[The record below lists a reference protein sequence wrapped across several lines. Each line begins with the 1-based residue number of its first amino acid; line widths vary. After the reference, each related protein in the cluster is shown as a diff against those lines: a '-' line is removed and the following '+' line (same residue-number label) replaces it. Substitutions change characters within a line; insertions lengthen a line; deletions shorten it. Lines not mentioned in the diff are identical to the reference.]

1 MRPVSSSLFP
11 GSRSPKLQASSFEAG
26 RHTAKVKEP
35 DLKLGASESRGPG
48 SGCLKLTL
56 GLLLVVSGCSKPA
69 SAGPPAGARKPRVNV
84 APVARGQ
91 VSYEIETVGSF
102 EAEEEVSV
110 AAGVPG
116 IVTKVMFKEG
126 DRVTPETVLCTIDE
140 ERYTLEE
147 ARARADLAR
156 ATADRDAARTAYE
169 RRIPLLKM
177 GGLTDDEMA
186 EFKAALDRATAD
198 LDRANA
204 ALALAS
210 KALKDSSV
218 RPPRAGVINSK
229 NVATGEYA
237 AAGRLIAKLLDVS
250 ALYVRFAVPES
261 ESARLA
267 KGMKITFTTQIQGD
281 KPFGAEVYWVS
292 QTASSLSR
300 SVECKARLV
309 EPPPNLKPGFSGTVK
324 IVLEQRGDALLV
336 PVTAVRP
343 TERGF
348 VAYVIEGNKAKERRL
363 RTGVRTLDDR
373 VEILEGLSEGE
384 SLVVRGVSVLE
395 DGREVEVVK

>member
-1 MRPVSSSLFP
+1 MRF
-11 GSRSPKLQASSFEAG
+11 A
-26 RHTAKVKEP
+26 
-35 DLKLGASESRGPG
+35 
-48 SGCLKLTL
+48 
-56 GLLLVVSGCSKPA
+56 VVVVAIVLAAGCSKPPA
-69 SAGPPAGARKPRVNV
+69 GGPPAGARKPRVAV
-84 APVARGQ
+84 APVGRGP

-110 AAGVPG
+110 AAGVAG

-140 ERYTLEE
+140 ERYALEE
-147 ARARADLAR
+147 ARARAEQAR
-156 ATADRDAARTAYE
+156 AAADRDMARNAYD
-169 RRIPLLKM
+169 RRVPLQRI

-204 ALALAS
+204 ALALAA

-261 ESARLA
+261 ESARLS
-267 KGMKITFTTQIQGD
+267 KGLKISFTTRIHGE
-281 KPFGAEVYWVS
+281 KPFAAEVFWVS
-292 QTASSLSR
+292 QVADPRSR
-300 SVECKARLV
+300 SVECKARVV
-309 EPPPNLKPGFSGTVK
+309 EPPNDLKPGLSGLVR
-324 IVLEQRGDALLV
+324 IVLDQRGDALLV
-336 PVTAVRP
+336 PTNAVRP

-348 VAYVIEGNKAKERRL
+348 VAYVIEGNKAKERKL

-373 VEILEGLSEGE
+373 VEILEGLAEGE
-384 SLVVRGVSVLE
+384 SLVVEGASVLE